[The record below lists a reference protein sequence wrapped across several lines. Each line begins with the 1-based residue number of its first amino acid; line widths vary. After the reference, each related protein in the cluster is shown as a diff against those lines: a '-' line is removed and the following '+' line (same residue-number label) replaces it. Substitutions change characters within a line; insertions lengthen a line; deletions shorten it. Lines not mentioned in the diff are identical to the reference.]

1 MHLNLNMQ
9 NRQFF
14 NSATAVHS
22 CSAKATKE
30 NLDDSRRE
38 YELLIQGGISKFKRY
53 ILNPM
58 LDNLKLEPVIPPK
71 IVVESINTETKKSTR
86 YNLSEITTVGR
97 MTSNLIQLD
106 GEDISRVQCVIFIVG
121 TKIMILDTWSLYGTI
136 TKHCKT
142 RETYSSIQGKRNLIA
157 YNIDETFEL
166 TIGSYNI
173 TINPDEDKIKSPHT
187 EKTEEKCCI
196 CLDKPRTIR
205 LPCGHACMCEDC
217 AREVMASTAK
227 CPICRASTR
236 SIFHS
241 ACVESYVKT

>member
-14 NSATAVHS
+14 DSATAVHS

-30 NLDDSRRE
+30 KLDDDRTLYTYIIE
-38 YELLIQGGISKFKRY
+38 HGTFKEA
-53 ILNPM
+53 ILYPT
-58 LDNLKLEPVIPPK
+58 LKNLKLKPVIPPR
-71 IVVESINTETKKSTR
+71 ITVDVNNITTKVSVK
-86 YNLSEITTVGR
+86 YNLDEITSIGR
-97 MTSNLIQLD
+97 ITSSSIQLD
-106 GEDISRVQCVIFIVG
+106 GIDISRIQCIIFIVG

-142 RETYSSIQGKRNLIA
+142 GKIYGSVPGERNLIA
-157 YNIDETFEL
+157 YNIDETFQI

-227 CPICRASTR
+227 CPICRASAR
-236 SIFHS
+236 SIFQS